1 MCTFQI
7 SKEVQVY
14 LSQIHLVNF
23 YLYSAT
29 SQLQLPHATFQEQNV
44 IQDFLLPF
52 DESIGRQR
60 LIPFHLNRAGGH
72 GDKVRRRL
80 VGWGSSKSVELTQ
93 RTTAT
98 ALMMVHKEEI
108 LKVLKNMASLATTI
122 LGNDFQSAKE
132 M

>member
-1 MCTFQI
+1 M
-7 SKEVQVY
+7 
-14 LSQIHLVNF
+14 
-23 YLYSAT
+23 
-29 SQLQLPHATFQEQNV
+29 
-44 IQDFLLPF
+44 
-52 DESIGRQR
+52 
-60 LIPFHLNRAGGH
+60 
-72 GDKVRRRL
+72 
-80 VGWGSSKSVELTQ
+80 GWGSSKSVELTQ